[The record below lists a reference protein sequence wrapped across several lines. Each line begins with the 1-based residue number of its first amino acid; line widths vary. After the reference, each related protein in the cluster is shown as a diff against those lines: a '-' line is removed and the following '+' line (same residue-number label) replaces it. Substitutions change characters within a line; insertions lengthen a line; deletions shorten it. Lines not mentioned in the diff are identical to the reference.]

1 MTKQSRFADLR
12 SGPWFYLSIYAL
24 RDTRKA
30 FSIARILACLHQ
42 KIQNNNY
49 VTNWSGPWDGE
60 KQ

>member
-49 VTNWSGPWDGE
+49 AH
-60 KQ
+60 